1 MVVLVV
7 VEHLAELVEMGLLI
21 KDLME
26 GTADQLLTLLLVVVV
41 EVLDKSGKMAQL
53 LEATEEMDLPQVLLA
68 QVSHGP
74 VVVVVEQTILRQQD
88 LGVLAVEEM
97 VQI

>member
-1 MVVLVV
+1 
-7 VEHLAELVEMGLLI
+7 
-21 KDLME
+21 
-26 GTADQLLTLLLVVVV
+26 
-41 EVLDKSGKMAQL
+41 
-53 LEATEEMDLPQVLLA
+53 MDLLQVLLA

-74 VVVVVEQTILRQQD
+74 VVVVEQTMLRQQD